1 MAFVKK
7 KLRPKRRRTA
17 VQTHVD
23 IVRAERTS
31 VVDGLAKRS
40 SESSLQMENAP
51 TAVVVRETVAMVRG
65 DREPPIVMM
74 PDGTVR
80 LAPLAMLSELGDGD
94 HE

>member
-1 MAFVKK
+1 MKK
-7 KLRPKRRRTA
+7 KPLPKRCRTA
-17 VQTHVD
+17 VQKHVD
-23 IVRAERTS
+23 IVRAERAL
-31 VVDGLAKRS
+31 VVDGLTRRS
-40 SESSLQMENAP
+40 REISRRMESTPIAL
-51 TAVVVRETVAMVRG
+51 VRETVAMVRG